1 MAKKKV
7 SSLSPDKFFMTLV
20 IIVAILGIF
29 VMIVYDTDILSLRK
43 EDTIIGQALSV
54 KKGGSTSTAASSLTL
69 EQLTSAVSSN
79 SIETVSQLNKL
90 EERVVDL
97 ESKVTTL
104 EGTIDDL
111 TGGSSSSGSS
121 SSGNSAKPG
130 EGAYS

>member
-1 MAKKKV
+1 MAKKQV
-7 SSLSPDKFFMTLV
+7 SSVSPDKFFMTLV

-43 EDTIIGQALSV
+43 EDTLIGQALSV
-54 KKGGSTSTAASSLTL
+54 KKGTTGTSGSLTL
-69 EQLTSAVSSN
+69 EELTSTVSSN
-79 SIETVSQLNKL
+79 SLKTASQINKL
-90 EERVVDL
+90 EERIVDL
-97 ESKVTTL
+97 ESKVTSL

-111 TGGSSSSGSS
+111 TEGSSSSGSS